1 MNQPKKNT
9 GEEPITPPPSYS
21 TVVDERSHRYG
32 FGIQHPSASAPYP
45 VTMDHTE
52 TFQRMPMPMPVPM
65 PMSMPTSMP
74 MPMPMPMS
82 MPMPMPMPESR
93 ITYESHFDDH
103 EPRESTTTS
112 YGIAETFRTTD
123 HGHNRSGTD
132 YNPAVAT
139 RVTDV
144 SVESSIRDQTVHV
157 FTQEQET
164 SDYKPTLCCAFA
176 IGLVMCGVLI
186 AISVMIRGIRQHRL

>member
-32 FGIQHPSASAPYP
+32 FGIQQSSASAPYP

-82 MPMPMPMPESR
+82 MPMPMPESR

-112 YGIAETFRTTD
+112 YGIAETFSTTD

-144 SVESSIRDQTVHV
+144 SLESSFRDQTVHV